1 MITLLG
7 IKRYLEAFSRTLGI
21 FSPPLYLIVGVKTIY
36 EEDADVELIF
46 AVQFRKIIQKLFRKT
61 VALKDEPF
69 TGGAIL

>member
-1 MITLLG
+1 M
-7 IKRYLEAFSRTLGI
+7 
-21 FSPPLYLIVGVKTIY
+21 GVKTIY